1 MSPPTGRPTRV
12 PWSGGQRLGLSVDRI
27 ARIAGPAVLLLV
39 GFVSLL
45 VALVIGGG
53 ADRALIADPGA
64 VVRFG
69 LPIARLVV
77 DLSAAATIG
86 GLALTVVGLSRS
98 RPEWDRAIDVA
109 AGAAGVWTVAA
120 AVTTF
125 FTFLSVAGRPSASAS
140 SSASRWGCSSPG
152 PTWGRP
158 GSSPCSSR
166 PR

>member
-1 MSPPTGRPTRV
+1 M
-12 PWSGGQRLGLSVDRI
+12 DRI

-86 GLALTVVGLSRS
+86 GLALTVVGLSRT
-98 RPEWDRAIDVA
+98 RPEWNRAIDVA

-120 AVTTF
+120 AATTF
-125 FTFLSVAGRPSASAS
+125 FTFLSVAGSA
-140 SSASRWGCSSPG
+140 
-152 PTWGRP
+152 
-158 GSSPCSSR
+158 
-166 PR
+166 